1 MSAVDVRA
9 RFWDAPA
16 VSGRAIDLSVKGAQ
30 VFLPWT
36 PAFSE
41 SDALTAYAARSSL
54 QIGAELSLPCVV
66 RWVSG
71 GRDGLDFGVEFD
83 EVPPDALD
91 VLTAL
96 TAAVSTHAREN
107 SRQRAGSARRL
118 YLRVPR
124 DEPARLRRLGS
135 LDAPA
140 SAAAEE
146 VWRAVRVVDLSASG
160 CRLRGRRRLQ
170 PGERVEIELASNPGV
185 PLIATVRWSRRSVLR
200 ALTGLEFADAD
211 AHEVLDPLEDADEG
225 RAPARRDEPR
235 ATSPSD
241 ATRLPERPPVST
253 ELLARALESV
263 SEGSLITDRDG
274 TTIYANAAFTAITG
288 YGADDIVGSDCRLLQ
303 GPDSSP
309 ETVRRIGAALRAKE
323 VFQGEIL
330 NYRQDGT
337 PFWNLLTITP
347 IIDDGGEVTHFVSV
361 QRDVTELVEQRR
373 RLSFEA
379 SHDALTGLLNRA
391 GLRRRLTET
400 LLVAQERETAT
411 AVVLLDLD
419 RFKPVNDRH
428 GHVIGDGVLIEV
440 AARMTGVLRRDDMV
454 ARLGGDEFVLVLDD
468 LDPSDALA
476 RVAGVLD
483 RLHAEIARPIVVSGG
498 EVRIDASA
506 GIAVF
511 PADGRDARALFH
523 ASDQALYRAKARP
536 AGGSWW
542 VAANHDAVP
551 PEVARSAATPAAVGR

>member
-54 QIGAELSLPCVV
+54 QIGSELSLPCVV

-91 VLTAL
+91 ALTTL

-124 DEPARLRRLGS
+124 DEPARLRRLGA

-140 SAAAEE
+140 SAAADGE
-146 VWRAVRVVDLSASG
+146 WRAVRVVDVSASG
-160 CRLRGRRRLQ
+160 CRLRGRRRLR

-185 PLIATVRWSRRSVLR
+185 PLIATVRWSRRSAFR

-211 AHEVLDPLEDADEG
+211 SHDVLDPLDDADEG
-225 RAPARRDEPR
+225 RAPAGLDEAR
-235 ATSPSD
+235 TTSPSD
-241 ATRLPERPPVST
+241 AVRLPERAPVST
-253 ELLARALESV
+253 ALLARALESV

-274 TTIYANAAFTAITG
+274 MTIYANAAFTAITG
-288 YGADDIVGSDCRLLQ
+288 YGADDIIGSDCRLLQ

-483 RLHAEIARPIVVSGG
+483 RLHAEIARPIAVSGG

-506 GIAVF
+506 GIAVY